1 MDKFEIQKRMMR
13 LTLEVIKLTKK
24 FPICQE
30 SKVISNQIIRSSSS
44 TAANYRAACRAKST
58 RDFIAKL
65 GIVEEESDETVF
77 WLELIIAS
85 SLVPEELVTSTL
97 KEANE
102 IVAMMVSSLKTAK
115 ENLNKLN
122 KKDAELK
129 HKST

>member
-1 MDKFEIQKRMMR
+1 MDKFEVQKRMMR

-24 FPICQE
+24 FPISQE

-115 ENLNKLN
+115 ENLKKLN
-122 KKDAELK
+122 KKDPE
-129 HKST
+129 